1 MRISDWSSDVCSSD
15 LELDRA
21 LLGPLG
27 LEDRG
32 RVPAVEAEL
41 GVGVVV
47 DDDDLVLA
55 SEVDELLEEVEV
67 DAGGGGVVGER
78 AHDHARPGPRVL
90 EGVADPPEELPVV
103 VTVAGNRAL
112 SHSST
117 GEQPAPA
124 LNRKSVR

>member
-1 MRISDWSSDVCSSD
+1 MRRGQPRSTRTDTLCPYTPLFRCLRHRV
-15 LELDRA
+15 ELDRA

-78 AHDHARPGPRVL
+78 D
-90 EGVADPPEELPVV
+90 
-103 VTVAGNRAL
+103 
-112 SHSST
+112 
-117 GEQPAPA
+117 
-124 LNRKSVR
+124 RKSTRLNSSH